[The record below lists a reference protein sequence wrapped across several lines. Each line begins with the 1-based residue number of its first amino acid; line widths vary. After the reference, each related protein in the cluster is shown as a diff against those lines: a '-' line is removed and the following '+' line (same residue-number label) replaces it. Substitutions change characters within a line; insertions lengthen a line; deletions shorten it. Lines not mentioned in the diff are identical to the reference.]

1 MKSLVM
7 YSLYAGLISAI
18 VVLAFS
24 FKNGKRGL
32 LSAQGALIGGFLL
45 EFGVLYVTMPSFAHW
60 TSAGY
65 FLTTM
70 VTFLSS
76 TVFTFVG
83 NLNKDEDLRFK
94 KTLSIGGAGAGVI
107 VLGLVVSMLIVPPA
121 AFNNRVWD
129 DIADL
134 AKVREATVEETT
146 KSATDDDLLKVSP
159 ASANLD
165 AKGKMPGDLG
175 SYTKIGTTFEQTV
188 NGEQVYITDLH
199 VSNWR
204 GFRSNG
210 KVLPGYFVRSAKE
223 VNSATKFVSG
233 YRLTYIPAA
242 KWNVDLKR
250 HVYMNYQ
257 ISCRCEIDNL
267 EVLEIDDTGRPMYTG
282 TVWKYSI
289 GNRGLVAT
297 AVIII
302 DPETGKIDEYPL
314 NDTPQWVDRIF
325 SLDRMVGRIG
335 LWAKYSEWE
344 AKFFV
349 QDTTGKMKVDSA
361 EDVYSADGRLEYMI
375 TITSAGSD
383 QTLKYDLR
391 VNPRT
396 GEVIKF
402 SASGKTIGAV
412 DDMIDEQ
419 TFSDSIN
426 TALGAEPIE
435 CERQLLL
442 GEWVYYCILESRSD
456 GGGSKGS
463 IVGYSFLQEKHTSS
477 PNKVIVADNFSEAWN
492 KLRKQVSTNAT
503 DSQIQGEQSDII
515 EIKGI
520 VIQVANYAI
529 DDTIL
534 FVVKDE
540 SGKSIWFR
548 IGFENPIIS
557 ITNPGDVVTIKAYD
571 LRVSEIND
579 AFSINNESL
588 PPLNQ
593 P

>member
-1 MKSLVM
+1 MKSLLM
-7 YSLYAGLISAI
+7 YSFYAGVLSAF
-18 VVLAFS
+18 VVCALS

-32 LSAQGALIGGFLL
+32 LSTVGAFIGGFLL
-45 EFGVLYVTMPSFAHW
+45 EFLVLYTFLPYFAHW
-60 TSAGY
+60 TSQGY
-65 FLTTM
+65 FCTAGVITI
-70 VTFLSS
+70 SS
-76 TVFTFVG
+76 IIFTYVG
-83 NLNKDEDLRFK
+83 NIDKDEDLT
-94 KTLSIGGAGAGVI
+94 KTFSVGFVGVGVI
-107 VLGLVVSMLIVPPA
+107 LLGAVVSMLIVPPA

-134 AKVREATVEETT
+134 AKVREATVEEIT

-165 AKGKMPGDLG
+165 AKSKMPGDLG

-188 NGEQVYITDLH
+188 NGQQVYITDLH
-199 VSNWR
+199 VTNWR
-204 GFRSNG
+204 AFRSNG
-210 KVLPGYFVRSAKE
+210 KSLPGYFARPAKDT
-223 VNSATKFVSG
+223 SATTNFVSG
-233 YRLTYIPAA
+233 YNMGYIPEAR
-242 KWNVDLKR
+242 WNKDLNR
-250 HVYMNYQ
+250 HVYLNYV
-257 ISCRCEIDNL
+257 INCGCIVDLL
-267 EVLEIDDTGRPMYTG
+267 EVLEIDETGRPMYTG

-297 AVIII
+297 AVIVV
-302 DPETGKIDEYPL
+302 DPETGKIDEYSL
-314 NDTPQWVDRIF
+314 KDAPQWIDRIF
-325 SLDRMVGRIG
+325 SLDRMVERIEK
-335 LWAKYSEWE
+335 WATYSEWD

-540 SGKSIWFR
+540 SGKSLWFR

>member
-7 YSLYAGLISAI
+7 YSIYAGLISAI
-18 VVLAFS
+18 VVLAFT

-32 LSAQGALIGGFLL
+32 LSSFGALIGGFTL
-45 EFGVLYVTMPSFAHW
+45 EFGFLYVTMPSFAHW
-60 TSAGY
+60 TSWGY
-65 FLTTM
+65 FLTTT

-76 TVFTFVG
+76 IVFTFVG
-83 NLNKDEDLRFK
+83 NKRDEDLRFN
-94 KTLSIGGAGAGVI
+94 KTLILGGVGLGVI
-107 VLGLVVSMLIVPPA
+107 VVGLIVSMLLVPPA

-129 DIADL
+129 EIADL
-134 AKVREATVEETT
+134 AKVREATVEEIT
-146 KSATDDDLLKVSP
+146 KSATDDDLLKISP
-159 ASANLD
+159 AAANLD
-165 AKGKMPGDLG
+165 AKSKMPGDLG

-204 GFRSNG
+204 AFRSNG
-210 KVLPGYFVRSAKE
+210 KSLPGYFIRPAKDT
-223 VNSATKFVSG
+223 NAITNFVSG
-233 YRLTYIPAA
+233 YNMSYIPAA

-250 HVYMNYQ
+250 HVYLNYQ

-297 AVIII
+297 AVIVV
-302 DPETGKIDEYPL
+302 DPETGKIEEYSL
-314 NDTPQWVDRIF
+314 KNTPEWVDRIF
-325 SLDRMVGRIG
+325 SLDRMVGRIEK
-335 LWAKYSEWE
+335 WATYSEWD
-344 AKFFV
+344 AKFFI
-349 QDTTGKMKVDSA
+349 QDTTGKMAIDSA
-361 EDVYSADGRLEYMI
+361 EDVYGADGKLEYMI

-391 VNPRT
+391 INPRT
-396 GEVIKF
+396 GEVVKF
-402 SASGKTIGAV
+402 DASGKTITAV
-412 DDMIDEQ
+412 DNMIDEQ
-419 TFSDSIN
+419 TFSDAIN

-442 GEWVYYCILESRSD
+442 GEWVYYCILQSRSE
-456 GGGSKGS
+456 GGGSTGS
-463 IVGYSFLQEKHTSS
+463 IVGYAFLQEKFTSA

-492 KLRKQVSTNAT
+492 KLRKQISSGVT
-503 DSQIQGEQSDII
+503 DSQIQGEQADTI
-515 EIKGI
+515 EVKGV

-540 SGKSIWFR
+540 KSGESIWFR

-557 ITNPGDVVTIKAYD
+557 VTNPGDVVTVRAYD

-579 AFSINNESL
+579 AFSINNKNL

>member
-1 MKSLVM
+1 MC
-7 YSLYAGLISAI
+7 SLYAGLISAI
-18 VVLAFS
+18 VVLALS

-32 LSAQGALIGGFLL
+32 LSSFGALIGGFLL
-45 EFGVLYVTMPSFAHW
+45 EFGILYVTMPSFAHW

-65 FLTTM
+65 FLTTT
-70 VTFLSS
+70 VTFVSS
-76 TVFTFVG
+76 IIFTIVG
-83 NLNKDEDLRFK
+83 NLNKDEDLNYK
-94 KTLSIGGAGAGVI
+94 KTSLLASVGVGVI
-107 VLGLVVSMLIVPPA
+107 VLGLIVSMLLVPPA

-129 DIADL
+129 EIANL
-134 AKVREATVEETT
+134 AKVREATAEEIT
-146 KSATDDDLLKVSP
+146 KSSTDDDLLKVSP

-165 AKGKMPGDLG
+165 AKSKMPGDLG
-175 SYTKIGTTFEQTV
+175 SYTTIGTTFEQTV
-188 NGEQVYITDLH
+188 NGQQVYITDLH
-199 VSNWR
+199 ISNWR

-210 KVLPGYFVRSAKE
+210 KALPGYFVRSAKE
-223 VNSATKFVSG
+223 VNSTTEFVSG
-233 YRLTYIPAA
+233 FKMTYIPQAM
-242 KWNVDLKR
+242 WNVDLKR

-297 AVIII
+297 AVIVV
-302 DPETGKIDEYPL
+302 DPETGKIDEYSL
-314 NDTPQWVDRIF
+314 KDAPQWIDRIF
-325 SLDRMVGRIG
+325 SLERMVERIEK
-335 LWAKYSEWE
+335 WATYSEWD
-344 AKFFV
+344 AKFFI

-402 SASGKTIGAV
+402 NASGKTIGAV

-419 TFSDSIN
+419 TFSDAIN

-492 KLRKQVSTNAT
+492 KLRKQVSTNNT
-503 DSQIQGEQSDII
+503 DSQIQGEQSEII

-520 VIQVANYAI
+520 VVQVANYSI

-534 FVVKDE
+534 FVVKDDK
-540 SGKSIWFR
+540 SGESIWFK

-579 AFSINNESL
+579 AFSITNANL
-588 PPLNQ
+588 PPLNE